1 MGIYI
6 NPQNMQKED
15 FLTKFGK
22 QISEEEFKDWKFVK
36 NQEDI
41 PVCLIQN
48 PYFTAAAVAYDK
60 QEVEDCTY
68 YSDTRPKEFY
78 LVNKELL
85 LTSNVLEPRD
95 IDFLR
100 RENV

>member
-6 NPQNMQKED
+6 NPQNISKEE
-15 FLTKFGK
+15 FLKRVGVL
-22 QISEEEFKDWKFVK
+22 ISEEEFKNWKFTK

-41 PVCLIQN
+41 PVCLVQN

-60 QEVEDCTY
+60 RELEAFTY

-78 LVNKELL
+78 LVNRKSLL
-85 LTSNVLEPRD
+85 ESLVLEQGD
-95 IDFLR
+95 IEILR

>member
-6 NPQNMQKED
+6 NPQNMQKEA
-15 FLTKFGK
+15 FLTKFGE

-41 PVCLIQN
+41 PVCLVQN

-60 QEVEDCTY
+60 RELEAFTY

-78 LVNKELL
+78 LVNKEML
-85 LTSNVLEPRD
+85 LTSNVLEQGD
-95 IDFLR
+95 IEILR